1 MNRFTEFYRIS
12 PPAPAREMDADAR
25 SKYYRRLRLQAFAAA
40 THSATAWA

>member
-25 SKYYRRLRLQAFAAA
+25 A
-40 THSATAWA
+40 TVIDFLDAMREAVDQID